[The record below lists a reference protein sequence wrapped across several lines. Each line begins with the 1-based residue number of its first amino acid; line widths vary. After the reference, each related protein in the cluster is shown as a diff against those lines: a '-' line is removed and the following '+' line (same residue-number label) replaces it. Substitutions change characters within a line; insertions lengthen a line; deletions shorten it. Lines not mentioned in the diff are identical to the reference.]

1 MRRTRTGRGDA
12 APQRAMK
19 LGVCGR
25 RLTRIRL
32 AAAVHPD
39 QPGVSHDGIDERD
52 NGTAV
57 SSEDVRDSGRN
68 EGVTEKVGTCK
79 G

>member
-1 MRRTRTGRGDA
+1 
-12 APQRAMK
+12 
-19 LGVCGR
+19 
-25 RLTRIRL
+25 
-32 AAAVHPD
+32 
-39 QPGVSHDGIDERD
+39 VSHDGIDERD